1 MKFNEDVG
9 YEYLAELRRGGV
21 EVRSVVVRQGGRVV
35 FQHAA
40 APFVLDAPHPLYSV
54 TKSFTSCA
62 VGLLVHQGLIDLDK
76 PWISWFPEY
85 EPQVVDP
92 RFRQVTVRH
101 LLTMRMGQD
110 AEPYVRGDDD
120 WALGVVGKP
129 LCCDPGTD
137 FFYNSMCSHLLSMLV
152 QRVSGQTEA
161 EFLRTRLFEPLGI
174 QRWWWEQDNRGHST
188 GGFGL
193 HLSTPDMARFGQCV
207 LDGGVWRGDG
217 GTQEPVRVLPAEWLA
232 QATRKQVETRPF
244 YPAESTED
252 RNGYGYQFWM
262 CAGGGYRCAGLW
274 GQVCY
279 MLPQE
284 NLVVAV
290 SSSTGGSKF
299 VLDPLYRVL
308 KRHSESGEVPAEP
321 GAVSTKS
328 GEVLAKASE
337 LPTKPVEA
345 PVKKDAPRAAAS
357 LVKKGT
363 PQVAV
368 PPNEANPLDEIPTPE
383 GEPTSP
389 LVEPKLLGRHV
400 CLPNVGGFDAVTF
413 EVVRTSEQHICH
425 MCLERG
431 DQHFD
436 VAAGYRTWQKLSQ
449 SQRGI
454 GELFPFATESSE
466 RMQRPVWVPSDVF
479 ASYAWMSPS
488 RLQITTRQLDFTRR
502 CNVTVDIDGK
512 YAVCHISVQS
522 MFCGVEPTIYIL
534 VAPLG

>member
-85 EPQVVDP
+85 EAQVVDP
-92 RFRQVTVRH
+92 RFNQVTVRD

-110 AEPYVRGDDD
+110 SEPYVRGDDD

-129 LCCDPGTD
+129 LRCDPGTD

-161 EFLRTRLFEPLGI
+161 EFLRTRLFKPLGI
-174 QRWWWEQDNRGHST
+174 QCWWWEQDNRGHST

-193 HLSTPDMARFGQCV
+193 HLSTSDLAKFGQCV
-207 LDGGVWRGDG
+207 LDEGVWRGDD
-217 GTQEPVRVLPAEWLA
+217 GTQDPVRVLPAEWLA

-244 YPAESTED
+244 YPAEATED

-284 NLVVAV
+284 NLVVAT

-308 KRHSESGEVPAEP
+308 GRHAE
-321 GAVSTKS
+321 S
-328 GEVLAKASE
+328 GEVLAESGAAS
-337 LPTKPVEA
+337 TKPVES
-345 PVKKDAPRAAAS
+345 P
-357 LVKKGT
+357 VKKGT
-363 PQVAV
+363 PQGAV
-368 PPNEANPLDEIPTPE
+368 SPEEANPLDETPTPD

-389 LVEPKLLGRHV
+389 LIESRLLGCHA

-413 EVVRTSEQHICH
+413 EVNGSAGPRTCRMS
-425 MCLERG
+425 LERG
-431 DQHFD
+431 NQRFD
-436 VAAGYRTWQKLSQ
+436 ITAGYHSWQKQPQ
-449 SQRGI
+449 SQQGV
-454 GELFPFATESSE
+454 GELFPFATESAE
-466 RMQRPVWVPSDVF
+466 RMNRPAWTPSDEF
-479 ASYAWMSPS
+479 ASYAWTSPS
-488 RLQITTRQLDFTRR
+488 RLQLTTRQLDSTRR
-502 CNVTVDIDGK
+502 CSVTVDIDGK
-512 YAVCHISVQS
+512 YAVCHITAHN
-522 MFCGVEPTIYIL
+522 MFCGIEPTTYIL
-534 VAPLG
+534 VAPLS